1 MTATEISLW
10 VGIVVGLVELLKF
23 AGVPLRFGLLAAAL
37 LSGVAVGI
45 EVLVQG
51 FQVAMLRE
59 YASGWAVIL
68 FAASGVYGFV
78 RQTRAQDVTSTERR
92 P

>member
-1 MTATEISLW
+1 
-10 VGIVVGLVELLKF
+10 VLVE
-23 AGVPLRFGLLAAAL
+23 
-37 LSGVAVGI
+37 
-45 EVLVQG
+45 G
-51 FQVAMLRE
+51 FQVVMLRE

-78 RQTRAQDVTSTERR
+78 RQTRAQYVTSTERK